1 MPPTK
6 QTTQT
11 QARPLTANSYMSRQP
26 SVQSARFDHETSS
39 IIVPTIQG
47 MNIVLHFMDSTEY

>member
-1 MPPTK
+1 MPPIK

-26 SVQSARFDHETSS
+26 SVQSARFDRETSS
-39 IIVPTIQG
+39 IVVPTVQG
-47 MNIVLHFMDSTEY
+47 MTFVLYIDSIKC

>member
-1 MPPTK
+1 MPPAK

-26 SVQSARFDHETSS
+26 FVQSARFDRETSS
-39 IIVPTIQG
+39 IVVPTVQG
-47 MNIVLHFMDSTEY
+47 MAIVFYIDSLKC